1 MTRNRSMPQHMPLH
15 SDAGYQTAADEFV
28 AMHDAFLDSQEKF
41 AENVK
46 ASLIVC
52 KAIAQLPTS
61 KGGGGCL
68 IQILSLENTPTLFPI
83 PVVVFSLVFRINLF
97 RECGL
102 VFRIKLFRKSV
113 V

>member
-1 MTRNRSMPQHMPLH
+1 MTRNRM
-15 SDAGYQTAADEFV
+15 V
-28 AMHDAFLDSQEKF
+28 AKHDAFLNSQEKF

-46 ASLIVC
+46 ANLIVC

-61 KGGGGCL
+61 KGGGGGCL